1 MSLILS
7 LPISQKKPT
16 FLHNGSHHLQMLKI
30 KAMKAKLDRSFV
42 VTSSTQIT
50 LGKFVAEI
58 RDSAKH
64 VATANE
70 AARAYDCAAFDIR
83 GSSAILIFPHE
94 HFPYNVAYN
103 PSQFEY

>member
-1 MSLILS
+1 MEEVREGEL
-7 LPISQKKPT
+7 QKK
-16 FLHNGSHHLQMLKI
+16 I
-30 KAMKAKLDRSFV
+30 KV
-42 VTSSTQIT
+42 Q
-50 LGKFVAEI
+50 GKFVAEI

-64 VATANE
+64 GATANE

-103 PSQFEY
+103 PSQFESMSTKI